1 MYFAFGS
8 PSQEDTYTFSVSP
21 MRCEKCV
28 EKIRTGLRTLSL
40 TDANFSVN
48 IENKRLTVTA
58 PTSIS
63 VADIIAAL
71 QSAGTTAMH
80 INLNITAQ
88 PSSAP
93 KPWGSWL

>member
-8 PSQEDTYTFSVSP
+8 STQEETHTFSVSP

-28 EKIRTGLRTLSL
+28 AKIRTGLSALSL
-40 TDANFSVN
+40 TDTNFSVN

-58 PTSIS
+58 PVSIS
-63 VADIIAAL
+63 VTDIIAAL
-71 QSAGTTAMH
+71 QAVGTTATH
-80 INLNITAQ
+80 INLNTTAQ

-93 KPWGSWL
+93 KPWSGWW